1 MSYDKPNRIKH
12 SFGNFDFGAGSDES
26 FYFKGPKGKKGR
38 LYDYGVEGT
47 IEVMNG
53 SSTTPKVSV
62 GNASSAVAYG
72 SNLDINALADNDV
85 KSVRSTLRE
94 GADGAFTNYM
104 TASSRTLPADTLIR
118 VNCIGAAGSPT
129 GQAVPYAIVDWDD

>member
-1 MSYDKPNRIKH
+1 MSYDKPNRVKY
-12 SFGNFDFGAGSDES
+12 SGWGLFDFGAGADEQ
-26 FYFKGPKGKKGR
+26 FNIIGPKGKAGR

-62 GNASSAVAYG
+62 GNSSSATAYG
-72 SNLDINALADNDV
+72 AALDINALADNTA
-85 KSVRSTLRE
+85 RSIRSLYRE
-94 GADGAFTNYM
+94 TDTAFEGTYM
-104 TASSRTLPADTLIR
+104 TNRNIPKDTQIR

-129 GQAVPYAIVDWDD
+129 GQAVPFVIIDWDD

>member
-1 MSYDKPNRIKH
+1 MSYDNPNRQKY
-12 SFGNFDFGAGSDES
+12 SFGNFDFGAGADET

-38 LYDYGVEGT
+38 LWDYGVEGT

-72 SNLDINALADNDV
+72 SNLDLNALADNDV
-85 KSVRSTLRE
+85 KSVRTAVRE
-94 GADGAFTNYM
+94 GADASFTGYM
-104 TASSRTLPADTLIR
+104 TAASRTLPADTLIR
-118 VNCIGAAGSPT
+118 LNCIGAAGSPT
-129 GQAVPYAIVDWDD
+129 GQAVPFVIVEWDD

>member
-1 MSYDKPNRIKH
+1 MSYDKPNRVKYT
-12 SFGNFDFGAGSDES
+12 FGNFDFGAGSDEQ
-26 FYFKGPKGKKGR
+26 FNLVGPKGKKGR

-72 SNLDINALADNDV
+72 SNLDINALADNTA

-94 GADGAFTNYM
+94 GVDGAFTAYM
-104 TASSRTLPADTLIR
+104 TASSRTIPADTQIR
-118 VNCIGAAGSPT
+118 LNCIAAAGSPT
-129 GQAVPYAIVDWDD
+129 GQAVPFVTIDWDD

>member
-1 MSYDKPNRIKH
+1 MSYDKPNRMKY
-12 SFGNFDFGAGSDES
+12 SFGNFDFGAGADEQ
-26 FYFKGPKGKKGR
+26 FNIIGPKGKAGR

-62 GNASSAVAYG
+62 GNTSSATAYG
-72 SNLDINALADNDV
+72 AALDINALADNTA
-85 KSVRSTLRE
+85 RSIRSLYRE
-94 GADGAFTNYM
+94 TDTAFEGTYM
-104 TASSRTLPADTLIR
+104 TNRNIPKDTQIR

-129 GQAVPYAIVDWDD
+129 GQAVPFVIIDWDD